1 MLPLD
6 QFPALNATLNSI
18 TTLLLSLG
26 FVFIKTGR
34 IQAHRRCMISA
45 FATSAVFLACY
56 LYYHFHHPTT
66 KFTTQG
72 PIQIVYYI
80 VLGTHVILAL
90 VVLPFIFAAF
100 YQALRGNFE
109 KHKKIVRWTW
119 PIWMYVSV
127 TGVLVYFML
136 YQWFG

>member
-6 QFPALNATLNSI
+6 QFPALNATLNGI
-18 TTLLLSLG
+18 TTVLLSLG
-26 FVFIKTGR
+26 FVFIKTGKVR
-34 IQAHRRCMISA
+34 AHRCCMISA
-45 FATSAVFLACY
+45 FATSALFLACY

-66 KFTTQG
+66 KFTTPG
-72 PIQIVYYI
+72 LVKAGYYLLLGSHV
-80 VLGTHVILAL
+80 VLAV

-119 PIWMYVSV
+119 PVWMYVSV